1 MIRIGSLDFWRKAK
15 KLYGYGGALD
25 GFEMKQETPSYSIG
39 IGKTK
44 LERKNTELSYLESEE
59 KKISEAEAMIE
70 QQKEGQDVG
79 E

>member
-1 MIRIGSLDFWRKAK
+1 
-15 KLYGYGGALD
+15 
-25 GFEMKQETPSYSIG
+25 MKQETPSYSIG
-39 IGKTK
+39 IRKTK
-44 LERKNTELSYLESEE
+44 LERKNMELSYLESEE

>member
-1 MIRIGSLDFWRKAK
+1 
-15 KLYGYGGALD
+15 
-25 GFEMKQETPSYSIG
+25 MKQETPSYSIG
-39 IGKTK
+39 IGKIK